1 MRNNSWM
8 RNEDSEDK
16 FFESLDAFKN
26 NKTPYFKNVTMDLFE
41 NYHQLSKELQAVLD
55 KWQQKEA
62 STGLDYKDCKAFQ
75 EECEAVGYTFDYQ
88 LDGQPFDLRP
98 INLQSPRLQE
108 EDDHLQNS
116 VAIKAGNNLSWYD
129 QYITPL
135 SRAYKDFIKE
145 MEHTSS
151 EHFFRDGERKFTAQE
166 KKFMQIYA
174 YRDISITNETD
185 RQKLIADTW
194 AKELSNRTELSAG
207 MSYAQIDEKQAH
219 HYRNYEAEAAKSDVK
234 GIPYT
239 DEPDYD
245 ENRKAASSLPA
256 GWNWYDYDD
265 GSGSLR
271 SPNGN
276 SYYSYDLQ
284 TQEYR
289 LPYGKNEWTDMKDL
303 SENSA
308 SLNEFKVFAENDLK
322 EKAVRNHLSPKLSE
336 QEINDLLHHDN
347 STKQKKFL
355 LKDLNI
361 TQHQRESYQEE
372 MEFGTTN
379 GDYSLT
385 EHQLR
390 QLPDFIDGHY
400 LSKNDK
406 YELAYGLLQKQQYA
420 EAYSILPGG
429 EIIKMFLDEEEMSAY
444 RPLTINEIQ
453 YNNQN
458 PNIMETQKDF
468 DQVQYLKDQLK
479 YLGFGEG
486 EQLHKDLEKGIAAKK
501 QQFEI
506 KTGSDKA
513 SPGNQVD
520 FTLKFNKTERGG
532 IFLNAYRAKLTM
544 ENSGDRSHNFP
555 VSRDNNFTAK
565 EAINLLE
572 GRSVKTEF
580 LNPKTKEEATAFV
593 QFDFGRPKTE
603 KGNYYFQNFYE
614 NYGVDTAK
622 IVDKAELVFDKP
634 EWKDNAIKSLE
645 KGNIVKVKFKQDDSV
660 IEGKAVLDPQNRN
673 LKLYDND
680 MNRLNTNKPLEGLE
694 QDHKHEKNNVKEQSI
709 KR

>member
-1 MRNNSWM
+1 MK
-8 RNEDSEDK
+8 NEDLEDK
-16 FFESLDAFKN
+16 FFESRDTFKN
-26 NKTPYFKNVTMDLFE
+26 YKTPNFKDVTMDLFE
-41 NYHQLSKELQAVLD
+41 NHHQLPKELQAVLD
-55 KWQQKEA
+55 KWQQKEV
-62 STGLDYKDCKAFQ
+62 STGLDYTDCKAFQ

-98 INLQSPRLQE
+98 IHLQSPRLQDE
-108 EDDHLQNS
+108 TDHLKNTVTIQ
-116 VAIKAGNNLSWYD
+116 AGNNLSWYD
-129 QYITPL
+129 QYIMPL
-135 SRAYKDFIKE
+135 SRVYKDFIKE
-145 MEHTSS
+145 MEHTSF

-166 KKFMQIYA
+166 RKFMQIYA
-174 YRDISITNETD
+174 YRNIRILNKAD
-185 RQKLIADTW
+185 RQKLVADTW
-194 AKELSNRTELSAG
+194 AKELSNRTELSVG
-207 MSYAQIDEKQAH
+207 MTYTQIDEKQAY
-219 HYRNYEAEAAKSDVK
+219 HYRKYEAEAAKSDAK
-234 GIPYT
+234 EIPRT
-239 DEPDYD
+239 DEPDYE
-245 ENRKAASSLPA
+245 ENRKPASSLPA

-265 GSGSLR
+265 GSGSLQ
-271 SPNGN
+271 SPTGG

-284 TQEYR
+284 TQEYQ
-289 LPYGKNEWTDMKDL
+289 LPFGKNEWTGIKDL

-322 EKAVRNHLSPKLSE
+322 EKAIRNKLSPKLSE
-336 QEINDLLHHDN
+336 QEISDLLHND
-347 STKQKKFL
+347 SRKEKKFI

-361 TQHQRESYQEE
+361 TRHQREGYQEE
-372 MEFGTTN
+372 MEFGTTS
-379 GDYSLT
+379 GDYTLT

-406 YELAYGLLQKQQYA
+406 YELAYGLLQKQQDA

-429 EIIKMFLDEEEMSAY
+429 GIIKMFLDEEEMSAY
-444 RPLTINEIQ
+444 RPLTIHEIQ

-458 PNIMETQKDF
+458 PNIMETQKEF
-468 DQVQYLKDQLK
+468 DQVQYLKDQMK

-486 EQLHKDLEKGIAAKK
+486 DKLHKDLEKGIAAKK

-532 IFLNAYRAKLTM
+532 IFLNAYHAKLIM
-544 ENSGDRSHNFP
+544 ENSEDRSHNFP

-580 LNPKTKEEATAFV
+580 LNPKTQEEAIAFV
-593 QFDFGRPKTE
+593 QFDFGHPKTE

-645 KGNIVKVKFKQDDSV
+645 KGNIVKVKFKLDDSV